1 MREGEYIERVLHCTV
16 IFFFFLGMW
25 GILSLWDFLFQK
37 RLSLCPILF
46 PELLIVNH
54 LLKVGNQA
62 FEVDPFFRCRLP
74 ASPHQTVQLSKHER
88 LQSDTSPGVQLI
100 PAV

>member
-16 IFFFFLGMW
+16 IFFFLGMW

-37 RLSLCPILF
+37 RWSLCPILF

-74 ASPHQTVQLSKHER
+74 ASPHQTVQLSKHKR
-88 LQSDTSPGVQLI
+88 LQSDTSPGAQLI